1 LNSYIHVAIITF
13 CFLYFKQEPLK
24 MSSWSLT
31 YSPKSYRTMFTWE
44 DTAMN
49 RTEIYCISIGI
60 VIAAVLQYYDWLF
73 ALLFGVFLLCIAF
86 VGIYLSV
93 SWSLVRGKQY
103 KPTTLPTE
111 SEPTRVKELLEKMM
125 VLIIN

>member
-1 LNSYIHVAIITF
+1 
-13 CFLYFKQEPLK
+13 
-24 MSSWSLT
+24 
-31 YSPKSYRTMFTWE
+31 
-44 DTAMN
+44 MN
-49 RTEIYCISIGI
+49 RTEIYYISIGI

>member
-1 LNSYIHVAIITF
+1 
-13 CFLYFKQEPLK
+13 
-24 MSSWSLT
+24 
-31 YSPKSYRTMFTWE
+31 
-44 DTAMN
+44 MN
-49 RTEIYCISIGI
+49 RTEIFYISIGV

-73 ALLFGVFLLCIAF
+73 ALLFGLLLLCIAF

-111 SEPTRVKELLEKMM
+111 PTRVKELLEKMM